1 MSVLQRLR
9 HAPSYYEATVTRA
22 PPRPALS
29 GLQRTQVGVV
39 GGGIAGVS
47 TALELAERGFKV
59 TLLEAQR
66 VGSVASGRNGGQVLA
81 GLACEISTIEA
92 QLGLDAARRIWA
104 LTTDAVQLVRQ
115 RLQRYAIEADAQDG
129 TLFVSCT
136 PKGALALQADW
147 RDLAE
152 RYGCTSLQWLERD
165 ALRPRIGSERYH
177 GGWRDPDGLH
187 LHPLKYV
194 LGLAAAAERL
204 GVTIHEGSRVLRI
217 DPAQGGQGPVLHTD
231 GGQLQCD
238 QVVLAGGAPLGETIA
253 PFNRLTM
260 PYDSWIIA
268 TEPLPIELADAV
280 IPGREAV
287 ADDSYDIDYYRLT
300 PDRRM
305 LFGSGANYLARNED
319 AARAFLQR
327 RMMAVFPQLAGVR
340 VEHLWGGVMEVPLN
354 RAPVMGPWRGDAGTR
369 VWQAQGFGGH
379 GVAFTGMAGRIVAEH
394 LAGEHER
401 FELLAGIRH
410 RAFPFGRGL
419 QVPMM
424 MAGIYW
430 YRLREHW
437 ATR

>member
-147 RDLAE
+147 RDLKH
-152 RYGCTSLQWLERD
+152 LW
-165 ALRPRIGSERYH
+165 RPR
-177 GGWRDPDGLH
+177 
-187 LHPLKYV
+187 K
-194 LGLAAAAERL
+194 
-204 GVTIHEGSRVLRI
+204 GV
-217 DPAQGGQGPVLHTD
+217 D
-231 GGQLQCD
+231 
-238 QVVLAGGAPLGETIA
+238 
-253 PFNRLTM
+253 
-260 PYDSWIIA
+260 
-268 TEPLPIELADAV
+268 
-280 IPGREAV
+280 
-287 ADDSYDIDYYRLT
+287 
-300 PDRRM
+300 
-305 LFGSGANYLARNED
+305 SGAA
-319 AARAFLQR
+319 
-327 RMMAVFPQLAGVR
+327 LAGV
-340 VEHLWGGVMEVPLN
+340 VCC
-354 RAPVMGPWRGDAGTR
+354 AKT
-369 VWQAQGFGGH
+369 
-379 GVAFTGMAGRIVAEH
+379 
-394 LAGEHER
+394 
-401 FELLAGIRH
+401 
-410 RAFPFGRGL
+410 
-419 QVPMM
+419 
-424 MAGIYW
+424 
-430 YRLREHW
+430 
-437 ATR
+437 